1 MFARK
6 AISSNIYFRL
16 IFLLFSILD
25 WMKLICIFF
34 GNTLQFCYFESIF
47 NTMLT
52 IIISYKKQ
60 WIESPVVPFAK
71 RKWSVISRFRY
82 SMSNLRIF
90 KCTYAIFYLLSFT
103 STIILAGHMIFS
115 KSLTLLFRNE
125 KMMKDFN
132 LFLWK

>member
-60 WIESPVVPFAK
+60 WIEAPVVPFAK
-71 RKWSVISRFRY
+71 GKWSVISRFRY

-90 KCTYAIFYLLSFT
+90 MYLCYLLLTLFYFYY
-103 STIILAGHMIFS
+103 IFS
-115 KSLTLLFRNE
+115 RSH
-125 KMMKDFN
+125 DFLKIFN
-132 LFLWK
+132 SVILKRENDERL

>member
-60 WIESPVVPFAK
+60 WIEPPVVPFAK

-90 KCTYAIFYLLSFT
+90 MYLCYLLLTLFYFYY
-103 STIILAGHMIFS
+103 IFS
-115 KSLTLLFRNE
+115 RSH
-125 KMMKDFN
+125 DFLKIFN
-132 LFLWK
+132 SVILKRENDERL

>member
-47 NTMLT
+47 NTTLT

-60 WIESPVVPFAK
+60 WIEPPVIPFAK
-71 RKWSVISRFRY
+71 GKWSIISRFRY
-82 SMSNLRIF
+82 SMSNLTIF
-90 KCTYAIFYLLSFT
+90 KYLCYLLLTLFYFYY
-103 STIILAGHMIFS
+103 IFS
-115 KSLTLLFRNE
+115 RSH
-125 KMMKDFN
+125 DFLKIFN
-132 LFLWK
+132 SVISKRENDERL